1 MKHVTTAAL
10 LGVLM
15 LPAAVLAHGSA
26 PAAAHGGQVV
36 EDSAE
41 HWVELVISG
50 DTVTVWVL
58 DNDQKPISAAQLS
71 GKATVLV
78 AGKPQAITLAAGETN
93 SLTGKLPAAAS
104 GKTTTVVSLTVSGK
118 AAQARFASVQP

>member
-1 MKHVTTAAL
+1 MRRLTTAAILGL
-10 LGVLM
+10 LLS
-15 LPAAVLAHGSA
+15 PAAVLAHGSA

-58 DNDQKPISAAQLS
+58 DNDQKPLPAAQLG

-78 AGKPQAITLAAGETN
+78 AGKSQAVTLAAGEGN
-93 SLTGKLPAAAS
+93 SLTGKLAAAVA
-104 GKTTTVVSLTVSGK
+104 GKTTTVLSLTVGGK
-118 AAQARFASVQP
+118 AAQARFASAQ

>member
-1 MKHVTTAAL
+1 MRLSITAAILGL
-10 LGVLM
+10 LLS
-15 LPAAVLAHGSA
+15 PAAVLAHGSA

-58 DNDQKPISAAQLS
+58 DNDQKPLPAAQLG
-71 GKATVLV
+71 GKVTVLV
-78 AGKPQAITLAAGETN
+78 AGKSQAVTLAAGEGN
-93 SLTGKLPAAAS
+93 SLTGKLAAAVA
-104 GKTTTVVSLTVSGK
+104 GKTTTVLSLTVGGK
-118 AAQARFASVQP
+118 AAQARFASAQ

>member
-1 MKHVTTAAL
+1 MRLSTTAAILGL
-10 LGVLM
+10 LLS
-15 LPAAVLAHGSA
+15 PAAVLAHGSA

-58 DNDQKPISAAQLS
+58 DNDQKPLPAAQLG

-78 AGKPQAITLAAGETN
+78 AGKSQAVTLAAGEGN
-93 SLTGKLPAAAS
+93 SLTGKLAAAVT
-104 GKTTTVVSLTVSGK
+104 GKTTTVLSLTVGGK
-118 AAQARFASVQP
+118 AAQARFASAQ

>member
-1 MKHVTTAAL
+1 MRLSTTAAILGL
-10 LGVLM
+10 LLS
-15 LPAAVLAHGSA
+15 PAAVLAHGSA

-58 DNDQKPISAAQLS
+58 DNDQKPLPAAQLG

-78 AGKPQAITLAAGETN
+78 AGKSQAVTLAAGEGN
-93 SLTGKLPAAAS
+93 SLTGKLAAAVA
-104 GKTTTVVSLTVSGK
+104 GKTTTVLSLTVGGK
-118 AAQARFASVQP
+118 AAQARFASAQ